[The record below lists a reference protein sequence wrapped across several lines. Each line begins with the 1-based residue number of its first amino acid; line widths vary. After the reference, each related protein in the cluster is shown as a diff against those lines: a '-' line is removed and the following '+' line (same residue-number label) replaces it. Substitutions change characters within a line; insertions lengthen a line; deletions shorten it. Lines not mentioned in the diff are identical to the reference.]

1 MPFLLGA
8 LPLIAIL
15 AAPFAGPIAG
25 RLRTHPGWISAIVPA
40 GLLAALTWLA
50 QPTFGGETLRLSLAW
65 FPDLGLRYA
74 LALDGLALLFAG
86 LILAVGVLILV
97 YSVAYMHASPEL
109 GRFYAHMLI
118 FMGAMLGVVLADDLI
133 VLYVFWELT
142 SLASFFLIG
151 YKNEDPAA
159 RSGATKA
166 LVVTVAGGVTMLVG
180 LVMLAQV
187 GGTWQISAL
196 LAKAAAIKAD
206 PLYPVILALVL
217 TGAFTKSAQVPFQFW
232 LPAAMVAPT
241 PVSTYLHAATMVW
254 AGVYLLARLLPVL
267 GGTALWVAVVT
278 PVGVATL
285 LAGAALALV
294 QTDLKG
300 LLAYSTVG
308 ALGLATALLG
318 WGTPA
323 AAAAAMVF
331 VLNHAAFKG
340 ALFLVAGAV
349 EHETGTRVI
358 DRLGGL
364 RRAMPVTCGIAA
376 LAALSMAGLP
386 PFGGFLSK
394 EAAVEAFLRGP
405 WIAGSWVATG
415 AVILSGAL
423 SLAYGARY
431 MWIFLGRAPEVRRAK
446 GRADAPPP
454 PPEAVYEPPVLLWMP
469 AGVLAL
475 LALLFGLAPGTIER
489 LAALA
494 AAAITGAP
502 QPVALWHGPTLTA
515 AAVTIIAVAGGWL
528 LFRLHPLAE
537 RLERSVQWLSAGR
550 LYDRLYAATLD
561 GSKLLTGLYL
571 TGRLRDY
578 LVYITVTA
586 MALVAVGFLRT
597 GIAVPLLP
605 GNLELGPV
613 ITVVVAMAA
622 AVAAVRM
629 RLLLGAVLAL
639 GAAGYSV
646 SLIYL
651 LLSAPDIAITQAVIE
666 TVSLVLFLVAISALG
681 KSDAGYPQA
690 RPASDWL
697 VAIVAGG
704 VSAVMAAMVADVSDL
719 QRISGEFFTH
729 AAQAGG
735 KNVVNLIIVD
745 FRGWD
750 TMGEISVLAIAAL
763 GIISLAPWRR
773 AALAPGGEIA
783 APGEARRKRRDAQEG
798 VPLTSPILRTI
809 ARVVSPVIVAYAL
822 LLLATGHYGPGG
834 GFVAGLMISAAVV
847 LRSQAFGAA
856 LLSRR
861 WDVLMAVGLALAAGS
876 SAIPLV
882 VGKPLLQHTLLV
894 AGGYRLPSSLIFDLG
909 VLLLVA
915 GSVLSAVRSLVEAA
929 EAG

>member
-25 RLRTHPGWISAIVPA
+25 RLRTHPGWVSAVVPA
-40 GLLAALTWLA
+40 GLLAALAWLA
-50 QPTFGGETLRLSLAW
+50 QPALGGGASRLSLAW

-86 LILAVGVLILV
+86 LILVVGVLILV
-97 YSVAYMHASPEL
+97 YSVAYMRAGPEL
-109 GRFYAHMLI
+109 GRFYAYMLI
-118 FMGAMLGVVLADDLI
+118 FMGAMLGVVLADDLV

-159 RSGATKA
+159 RSSATKA

-196 LAKAAAIKAD
+196 LARAADIKAD

-254 AGVYLLARLLPVL
+254 AGVYLLARLLPLL

-278 PVGVATL
+278 PVGMATL
-285 LAGAALALV
+285 LVGAALALV

-308 ALGLATALLG
+308 GLGLATALIG

-323 AAAAAMVF
+323 AVAAAMVY

-340 ALFLVAGAV
+340 TLFLVAGAV
-349 EHETGTRVI
+349 EHETGTRAI

-364 RRAMPVTCGIAA
+364 RRAMPVTGGIAA

-394 EAAVEAFLRGP
+394 EAAVDAFMR
-405 WIAGSWVATG
+405 GSWIATG

-431 MWIFLGRAPEVRRAK
+431 MWVFLGRAPGVRRAK
-446 GRADAPPP
+446 VHAEAPPR
-454 PPEAVYEPPVLLWMP
+454 PPETVHEPPVLLWMP

-475 LALLFGLAPGTIER
+475 LALLFGLAPGTVER
-489 LAALA
+489 LSALA
-494 AAAITGAP
+494 TEAIIGAP
-502 QPVALWHGPTLTA
+502 HPVALWHGPTLTA
-515 AAVTIIAVAGGWL
+515 TAVTLIVVAGGWL
-528 LFRLHPLAE
+528 LFKLHPLAE
-537 RLERSVQWLSAGR
+537 RLEKSVRWLSAGR
-550 LYDRLYAATLD
+550 LYDSLYAATLD

-578 LVYITVTA
+578 LIYITVTA
-586 MALVAVGFLRT
+586 TALVAVGFFRG

-605 GNLELGPV
+605 GNLELGPM
-613 ITVVVAMAA
+613 ITVVVAMVA
-622 AVAAVRM
+622 AVAAVRL

-666 TVSLVLFLVAISALG
+666 TVSLVLFLVAITALG
-681 KSDAGYPQA
+681 KSDAGHPQA

-697 VAIVAGG
+697 VAIAAGG
-704 VSAVMAAMVADVSDL
+704 VTAVMAAMVADVSGL

-763 GIISLAPWRR
+763 GIISLAPWRQASPSPAGEISAPR
-773 AALAPGGEIA
+773 AAQ
-783 APGEARRKRRDAQEG
+783 RWRRDARED

-809 ARVVSPVIVAYAL
+809 ARTVSPVIVAYAL

-834 GFVAGLMISAAVV
+834 GFVAGLMVSSAVV
-847 LRSQAFGAA
+847 LRSQAFGAI

-861 WDVLMAVGLALAAGS
+861 WDILMAVGLALAAGS
-876 SAIPLV
+876 STIPLLA
-882 VGKPLLQHTLLV
+882 GKPLLQHTLLAV
-894 AGGYRLPSSLIFDLG
+894 GGYRLPSSLIFDLG